1 MQALLPFLPIWDL
14 ARELGTHVPTPH
26 RGRSLWP
33 PFLPSS
39 HPVLVLGPRCSGQ
52 ASGEGS
58 SLLFHAFPEDGGST
72 SGGTGLSLLGVND
85 SLPAAVLPLVL
96 LFLPPPAH
104 SRQGLD
110 PGAMLLCC
118 CQGSREAD
126 LSYAGK
132 RPSLSKCVR

>member
-1 MQALLPFLPIWDL
+1 MPSQRMGAAHREAAQA
-14 ARELGTHVPTPH
+14 
-26 RGRSLWP
+26 RG
-33 PFLPSS
+33 F
-39 HPVLVLGPRCSGQ
+39 
-52 ASGEGS
+52 
-58 SLLFHAFPEDGGST
+58 
-72 SGGTGLSLLGVND
+72 SLLGVND
-85 SLPAAVLPLVL
+85 SLSAAVLPLVL